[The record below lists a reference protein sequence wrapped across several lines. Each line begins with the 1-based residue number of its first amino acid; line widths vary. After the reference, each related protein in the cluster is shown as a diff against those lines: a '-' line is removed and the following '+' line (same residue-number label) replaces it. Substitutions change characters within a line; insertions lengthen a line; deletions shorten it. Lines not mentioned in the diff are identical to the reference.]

1 MTHSKPRLIKV
12 GWSMTNSPGVT
23 FVSRVAAVARSP
35 TLKSVGT
42 NTTPRHM
49 TAQIVVF
56 ILAFREDPATT
67 VCLFASPSNLHC
79 ATLTQK
85 PVSHHAH
92 PRRFQEAD
100 ERP

>member
-49 TAQIVVF
+49 AAQIVVF
-56 ILAFREDPATT
+56 ILAFREPRSRDDNLPLCKSVQPA
-67 VCLFASPSNLHC
+67 LRHLNS
-79 ATLTQK
+79 K
-85 PVSHHAH
+85 PASHHAH
-92 PRRFQEAD
+92 PRHF
-100 ERP
+100 PG